1 MLRETSQ
8 GEGYAQGD
16 GMPWLT
22 GSNGEERR
30 QEQEALARAYTAHI
44 ARQPTQD
51 RIFSKTASTAISHW
65 GFSPLKKRFW
75 KSQQYQKGVVGE
87 GRA

>member
-30 QEQEALARAYTAHI
+30 QGQEALARADTAHI
-44 ARQPTQD
+44 ACQPAQD
-51 RIFSKTASTAISHW
+51 RIFSQDSIQGHFTL
-65 GFSPLKKRFW
+65 GVFSP
-75 KSQQYQKGVVGE
+75 
-87 GRA
+87 